1 MKMADVVAASAL
13 MGAPSRV
20 HVVMLVDNPCTN
32 DSRVIKEA
40 EALSSRRFQVTVV
53 CRRTGDLPTFESRG
67 GVVYYRVSPAPPKGI
82 GAEQPVA
89 GWHAA
94 SRSLGWQI
102 FQALAP
108 PVLTVR
114 AVLRILSP
122 FCPQVVPAHPQIRAG
137 RPAALG
143 PGLPARQNCAALR
156 PHRPPAPCPPRV
168 NAPRQAD
175 TPPDLLVRRG
185 QLQGSGHTSPACA
198 RAGHHPRP

>member
-1 MKMADVVAASAL
+1 MREERAKTFAQAYEVVSPPDEVEFATMKMADVVAARAL

-114 AVLRILSP
+114 AVLRILSRS
-122 FCPQVVPAHPQIRAG
+122 VRRLSLRILKS
-137 RPAALG
+137 ALG
-143 PGLPARQNCAALR
+143 ALR
-156 PHRPPAPCPPRV
+156 RARSRSPRASELCCAPSASSPRAV
-168 NAPRQAD
+168 P
-175 TPPDLLVRRG
+175 
-185 QLQGSGHTSPACA
+185 SA
-198 RAGHHPRP
+198 R